1 MNIDAITVKNQ
12 GGTIAAN
19 GAGATVQLYGNATI
33 QGGTLTNN
41 GGAFFGTPNG
51 NSAILDGSTVPGAV
65 TINGTYTNGNNSTTY
80 LLGTINNQGNI
91 LLNGGSGNNSD
102 LEIDSGTVTLKGGG
116 TVTLSTAGGGG
127 NAIILQ
133 AAGGLTLENFNN
145 TIQGA
150 GIIGDNGLSL
160 LNDAGGT
167 ILANASGQNSHH
179 QRWWNRHQQRDIPGE
194 YRLRFARATM

>member
-1 MNIDAITVKNQ
+1 M
-12 GGTIAAN
+12 
-19 GAGATVQLYGNATI
+19 
-33 QGGTLTNN
+33 
-41 GGAFFGTPNG
+41 
-51 NSAILDGSTVPGAV
+51 

-91 LLNGGSGNNSD
+91 LVNGGSGNNSD
-102 LEIDSGTVTLKGGG
+102 LEIDSANVTLTGGG

-127 NAIILQ
+127 SALIYQ

-167 ILANASGQNSHH
+167 ILANAPGQTLHH
-179 QRWWNRHQQRDIPGE
+179 QRRWNGHQQRHVPGE
-194 YRLRFARATM
+194 